1 MGWSAAELA
10 GRFEAFLGDIDPST
24 KKGQRRRAILAAA
37 TQMFAEIG
45 YRETSMDEL
54 ATAVGIGKG
63 TLYLYFPKKVDLL
76 IACVAREKLEWV
88 PRMLAILESDAPA
101 TERLKQW
108 IIAVL
113 LLPSRSPLMRR
124 LLSDAEMTALLADYP
139 PALVAEAEH
148 GHLELLQP
156 LLDELAGSGHRWN
169 AVELRDR
176 ANVIQS
182 VTYIAPMLHHDA
194 LRPGMSEERFAAIFA
209 DMIVDGI
216 RPRAQ
221 LEEGQA

>member
-24 KKGQRRRAILAAA
+24 KKGQRRRAILATA
-37 TQMFAEIG
+37 TQMFAELG
-45 YRETSMDEL
+45 YRDTNMDEL
-54 ATAVGIGKG
+54 ANAVGIGKG

-76 IACVAREKLEWV
+76 ITCIAREKFEWL
-88 PRMLAILESDAPA
+88 PRMLEILEGELPA
-101 TERLKQW
+101 AERLKQW

-124 LLSDAEMTALLADYP
+124 LLSDTEMTALLADYP
-139 PALVAEAEH
+139 PALLAEAED
-148 GHLELLQP
+148 GYLELLHP
-156 LLDELAGSGHRWN
+156 LLDELAGPGHRWN

-176 ANVIQS
+176 ANVIQA
-182 VTYIAPMLHHDA
+182 VGYIAPMLRHDA

-216 RPRAQ
+216 RPRAP
-221 LEEGQA
+221 LEEGQT